1 MQYLALSNVSVTIGG
16 YEECEEEHEW
26 YTKTFKHECHQRGD
40 SVFLN
45 TRIYKIKQ
53 QSCPL
58 NNIIATIIMSGLYK
72 TKTNVRPLQ
81 NKDQCHA
88 FTRQRPMSSL
98 YKTKTR
104 N

>member
-1 MQYLALSNVSVTIGG
+1 MSVTLGG
-16 YEECEEEHEW
+16 YEECEKEHEY

-58 NNIIATIIMSGLYK
+58 NTIIVTGL
-72 TKTNVRPLQ
+72 
-81 NKDQCHA
+81 A
-88 FTRQRPMSSL
+88 AEAEI
-98 YKTKTR
+98 
-104 N
+104 

>member
-1 MQYLALSNVSVTIGG
+1 MEYLALSNVSVTIGG
-16 YEECEEEHEW
+16 YEECEEEHEY

-58 NNIIATIIMSGLYK
+58 NKIIVTLRGNRSSITGIIVYSQVAKIKEY
-72 TKTNVRPLQ
+72 
-81 NKDQCHA
+81 
-88 FTRQRPMSSL
+88 
-98 YKTKTR
+98 
-104 N
+104 

>member
-1 MQYLALSNVSVTIGG
+1 MEYLALSNVSVTIGG
-16 YEECEEEHEW
+16 YEECEEEHEY

-58 NNIIATIIMSGLYK
+58 NKIIVK
-72 TKTNVRPLQ
+72 
-81 NKDQCHA
+81 
-88 FTRQRPMSSL
+88 
-98 YKTKTR
+98 
-104 N
+104 